1 MQNTRCIELIA
12 SRPRPSTTE
21 FNHQKIQRLPSTSK
35 IAATVKPW
43 YTKSSVCRETLRPP
57 EGAAMEMNAAGELVC
72 IASLPFNAFRQELR
86 ILELAGSHACLIRH
100 SIPLKDAG

>member
-1 MQNTRCIELIA
+1 
-12 SRPRPSTTE
+12 
-21 FNHQKIQRLPSTSK
+21 
-35 IAATVKPW
+35 
-43 YTKSSVCRETLRPP
+43 
-57 EGAAMEMNAAGELVC
+57 MEMNAAGELVC